1 MGMEYSPI
9 ARYEKLMVATDGSSY
24 SEGAIREAVEIAR
37 VCASE
42 LLAVAVVKANDEILA
57 TAPQIIEKAED
68 EARQTLDEIVDRA
81 AAAGVHCDAI
91 VVRGEEPY
99 RAIVETAAA
108 QQVDMIVMGRRGR
121 TGLARLVMGSVTARV
136 IGHTDRKVLVVPR
149 AAQFTCARILVATD
163 GSSFSEAAVAEALSL
178 SKRCNGTVFAVSS
191 AFSAATRHEAEAS
204 VAKVKELGDKEGAMV
219 EEIIEVG
226 EPYQVILKTAEAKE
240 ADLIVVGSHGRTGL
254 ERLLLGSV
262 AERVI
267 GHADCAVLVAK

>member
-24 SEGAIREAVEIAR
+24 SEGAVREAVEIAR

-42 LLAVAVVKANDEILA
+42 LLAVAVVKANDEVLA
-57 TAPQIIEKAED
+57 TAPQVIEKAED

-81 AAAGVHCDAI
+81 KAAGVHCETL

-99 RAIVETAAA
+99 HAIVDTAAE
-108 QQVDMIVMGRRGR
+108 QKVDMIVMGRRGR

-149 AAQFTCARILVATD
+149 EARFKCARILVATD
-163 GSSFSEAAVAEALSL
+163 GSSFSEAAVTEAISL
-178 SKRCNGTVFAVSS
+178 SKRCNGTVFAVSA
-191 AFSAATRHEAEAS
+191 AFSASTRHEAEAS
-204 VAKVKELGDKEGAMV
+204 VAAVKDQGDKEGVAV
-219 EEIIEVG
+219 EGIVGIG
-226 EPYQVILKTAEAKE
+226 EPYEIIMDAARTNEV
-240 ADLIVVGSHGRTGL
+240 DLIVVGSHGRTGI

-267 GHADCAVLVAK
+267 GHADCAVLVAR